1 MNSADEDEES
11 RPLYAQ
17 VREQLIERIRSG
29 AWKPGQLIPN
39 EFEIAR
45 EFGVSQGTARKAISA
60 LAAEQLVHRR
70 QGRGTFVVQH
80 TSAHVLFRFFQ
91 LFDETR
97 TQIIPD
103 SRKTV
108 PVRAAASERERAEL
122 GLDKGARVIRVA
134 RIRLRKDKPFIAE
147 SIVLPEALFR
157 GLADL
162 PELPNTL
169 YDFFQK
175 AYGVLVV
182 RADERITAVAA
193 ETETARVL
201 EIDEGTPLLRIDRV
215 AFGLVDRPLEWRVSL
230 CHLQD
235 AHYLARLR

>member
-1 MNSADEDEES
+1 MNSADEEEES
-11 RPLYAQ
+11 RPLYAR

-80 TSAHVLFRFFQ
+80 TPAHVLFRFFQ
-91 LFDETR
+91 LFEDAGA
-97 TQIIPD
+97 QIIPD
-103 SRKTV
+103 SRRAV
-108 PVRAAASERERAEL
+108 PVRAPANAAERAAL
-122 GLDKGARVIRVA
+122 GLDEGEQVIRIA
-134 RIRLRKDKPFIAE
+134 RTRLRHAKPFIVETIA
-147 SIVLPEALFR
+147 LPDALFP

-169 YDFFQK
+169 YDHFQK
-175 AYGVLVV
+175 TYGVLVV

-193 ETETARVL
+193 DKQAAAAL
-201 EIDEGTPLLRIDRV
+201 ELAEGTPLLRIDRT
-215 AFGLVDRPLEWRVSL
+215 AYGLVDQPVEWRVSQ
-230 CHLQD
+230 CHLQN
-235 AHYLARLR
+235 AYYLARLR